1 MTNHNESES
10 NTMANST
17 SIRNR
22 TALTIGQKIEISEK
36 LECGA
41 SVRNLANEYQIH
53 PTTVRR
59 IRRNIMSMHHLAEQG
74 MQVWKRKKLRKP
86 AFEDIENRLYVWWL
100 EQKTLGDPVT
110 DLLLHNKALELNE
123 EFGGPST
130 FKASAGWIAKFKNRH
145 NIRLLHKFEKHE
157 GDDMV
162 EEEHIEQDNME
173 EVVLE
178 EKAQI
183 EYYEEDTSKVEIQHA
198 LETLSKY
205 AEQAPRFIKLTVE
218 NLKDYFLR
226 EET

>member
-1 MTNHNESES
+1 MTNHNKTEP
-10 NTMANST
+10 NKKANNNNM
-17 SIRNR
+17 RNR

-36 LECGA
+36 LECGM
-41 SVRNLANEYQIH
+41 SVRNLAIEYQIH

-59 IRRNIMSMHHLAEQG
+59 IRRNVISMHHLAEQG
-74 MQVWKRKKLRKP
+74 IQIRKRKKLRKP

-110 DLLLHNKALELNE
+110 DLLLHNKALELNK

-145 NIRLLHKFEKHE
+145 NIRLLHRFEE
-157 GDDMV
+157 DENVDMV
-162 EEEHIEQDNME
+162 EDEQGEQEDAEEA
-173 EVVLE
+173 LE
-178 EKAQI
+178 EKEQI
-183 EYYEEDTSKVEIQHA
+183 EYYEEDTSKIEIQHA
-198 LETLSKY
+198 LETLTKY

-218 NLKDYFLR
+218 NLKDFFLR